1 MVLNEGR
8 YCSSVSQL
16 CPLLSVALS
25 PNERLVTK
33 YIGRF
38 WRLVTDKT
46 SLGHC
51 GQTINI
57 WCVAGTVRFELE
69 FTRKTALQL
78 LKTAQ
83 LQMRGSSFAESAVI
97 GQVNLFWCA

>member
-1 MVLNEGR
+1 MPQILDGPPQGVKR
-8 YCSSVSQL
+8 
-16 CPLLSVALS
+16 PVALS
-25 PNERLVTK
+25 PDERLVTK
-33 YIGRF
+33 YIG
-38 WRLVTDKT
+38 
-46 SLGHC
+46 
-51 GQTINI
+51 
-57 WCVAGTVRFELE
+57 RFELE